1 MAKLYTNENLD
12 YKIVV
17 ILRELNHDVL
27 TGLEAGKANQG
38 IPDEQVLAFAHS
50 QKRIVVTLNYQD
62 FKRLHHLDSNHS
74 GIIIC
79 KRDKDLSAHAHRIH
93 NALDAANGNLDHQ
106 LVRIV
111 RPNPSQKV

>member
-1 MAKLYTNENLD
+1 MAKLYTNENLGF
-12 YKIVV
+12 KVVV

-27 TGLEAGKANQG
+27 TSLEAGKANKG

-79 KRDKDLSAHAHRIH
+79 KRDEDLFALAHRIH
-93 NALDAANGNLDHQ
+93 DAIETANGILENQ
-106 LVRIV
+106 LIRII
-111 RPNPSQKV
+111 RQNPSQKN